1 LEVLAKDSKGDALPM
16 LCLNDSIRHDDPA
29 VQPLLSTIDEAQT
42 LTQLILAVWPLAR
55 VLARHIVE
63 AVLAERAQR
72 PSAWP
77 PCPTCGTAL
86 RSKGFAQ
93 RQLMSLFGPLR
104 WRRRVGRCPHGCAI
118 PQVAPFDEALGV
130 QPQQRTSGEL
140 QCLGCALAVFVPFA
154 TAARLLGWY
163 CGGVV
168 SPRAVWCWVQAAG
181 HRAMEH
187 LQAELAAVAEGHGP
201 PPEPLTAEAAAL
213 PLALGA
219 DGVMVPFRPEGG
231 KPSGKLRWREIKVGV
246 LARLGQHRTRTGH
259 IVTRLAQRRLVA
271 VLGDI
276 DALKPRLWLE
286 ALRQGI
292 GHAPQVVW
300 LSDGGRGLW
309 RLFEE
314 QFAGSA
320 TGVLDFYHAAQNLWK
335 SAAAWLDG
343 RTTKAQRWFV
353 WARHRLRHGNPDGVL
368 ADLAE
373 ALDVEG
379 LPNTARDTLTTV
391 YAYLERHRAHIDYA
405 KYKELG
411 LPLGSGMVE
420 SACKWLIQQ
429 RFKGVGMRWSED
441 GFNHL
446 VHLRLAWVNGRFE
459 ALFELALSPNS

>member
-1 LEVLAKDSKGDALPM
+1 M
-16 LCLNDSIRHDDPA
+16 LCLNDSIRHHDPS
-29 VQPLLSTIDEAQT
+29 VQRLLSVVEEACSLTT
-42 LTQLILAVWPLAR
+42 LVLAAWQVGRLLAVHL
-55 VLARHIVE
+55 IE
-63 AVLAERAQR
+63 AVLAARAGQ

-77 PCPTCGTAL
+77 SCPRCGVTL
-86 RSKGFAQ
+86 RSKGFAT
-93 RQLMSLFGPLR
+93 RQVMSLCGPIQ
-104 WRRRVGRCPHGCAI
+104 WRRRIGRCPRGCAMA
-118 PQVAPFDEALGV
+118 QVAPLDDALGV
-130 QPQQRTSGEL
+130 QPHQRTSGEL
-140 QCLGCALAVFVPFA
+140 QSLGCALAVFVPFA

-163 CGGVV
+163 SGGVV

-181 HRAMEH
+181 HQAMERLH
-187 LQAELAAVAEGHGP
+187 ADLATVAQGHEP
-201 PPEPLTAEAAAL
+201 TPEPLAAERAAL

-231 KPSGKLRWREIKVGV
+231 KSQGKIRWREIKVGV

-259 IVTRLAQRRLVA
+259 LVTRLHQRRLVA

-276 DALKPRLWLE
+276 EMLAPRLWLE

-292 GHAPQVVW
+292 RRAPQVVW
-300 LSDGGRGLW
+300 LSDGGRGFW

-314 QFAGSA
+314 QFAGYA

-343 RTTKAQRWFV
+343 RTTQARQWFG
-353 WARHRLRHGNPDGVL
+353 WARHRLRHGQPDGVL

-373 ALDVEG
+373 ALEVEG
-379 LPNTARDTLTTV
+379 LPDTARETLATV
-391 YAYLERHRAHIDYA
+391 YAYLARHRDHIDYQV
-405 KYKELG
+405 YKDLG

-446 VHLRLAWVNGRFE
+446 LHLRLAWVNGRFE
-459 ALFELALSPNS
+459 ALFGLTLSPNS

>member
-1 LEVLAKDSKGDALPM
+1 M
-16 LCLNDSIRHDDPA
+16 LCLHDSIRDDDPSVQCLLRA
-29 VQPLLSTIDEAQT
+29 VEQAPS
-42 LTQLILAVWPLAR
+42 LTALILATWQVAR
-55 VLARHIVE
+55 VLAVHLIE
-63 AVLAERAQR
+63 TVLAERAHQ
-72 PSAWP
+72 PTTWP
-77 PCPTCGTAL
+77 PCPACGTTL
-86 RSKGFAQ
+86 RSKGMAR
-93 RQLMSLFGPLR
+93 RQMMSLFGPIQ
-104 WRRRVGRCPHGCAI
+104 WRRRVGRCPRGCAI
-118 PQVAPFDEALGV
+118 PQVAPLDATLGV
-130 QPQQRTSGEL
+130 QSHQRTSGEL
-140 QCLGCALAVFVPFA
+140 QALGCALAVFVPFA

-163 CGGVV
+163 CGGAV

-181 HRAMEH
+181 HQAMAR
-187 LQAELAAVAEGHGP
+187 LQDELAAVDTGHEP
-201 PPEPLTAEAAAL
+201 TPEPLTEGQAAL

-219 DGVMVPFRPEGG
+219 DGVMVPFRPEAGTPRG
-231 KPSGKLRWREIKVGV
+231 KIRWREVKVGV
-246 LARLGQHRTRTGH
+246 LARLRPHHTRTGQR
-259 IVTRLAQRRLVA
+259 VTRLAQRRLVA

-292 GHAPQVVW
+292 RSAPQVVW

-314 QFAGSA
+314 QFSGYA

-343 RTTKAQRWFV
+343 RTTQARRWFG
-353 WARHRLRHGNPDGVL
+353 WARHRLRHGKPDGVL
-368 ADLAE
+368 ADLVE

-379 LPNTARDTLTTV
+379 LPDTARETLLTV

-405 KYKELG
+405 IYKELG

-459 ALFELALSPNS
+459 ALFGLALSPNS

>member
-1 LEVLAKDSKGDALPM
+1 M
-16 LCLNDSIRHDDPA
+16 RCLHDSIRHDDPS
-29 VQPLLSTIDEAQT
+29 VQQLLRMIEEAQT

-55 VLARHIVE
+55 VVALHLIE
-63 AVLAERAQR
+63 DVLAERAQR
-72 PSAWP
+72 PVAWP
-77 PCPTCGTAL
+77 PCPRCGTSL

-93 RQLMSLFGPLR
+93 RQLTSLFGPIQ
-104 WRRRVGRCPHGCAI
+104 WRRRVGRCPRGCAI
-118 PQVAPFDEALGV
+118 PQVAPLDEALGV
-130 QPQQRTSGEL
+130 QPQQRTSREL
-140 QCLGCALAVFVPFA
+140 QGLGCALAVFVPFA

-163 CGGVV
+163 GGGGV
-168 SPRAVWCWVQAAG
+168 SPRAVWCWVQTAG
-181 HRAMEH
+181 ARAMEG
-187 LQAELAAVAEGHGP
+187 LQKELAAVAQGHEP
-201 PPEPLTAEAAAL
+201 PPEPLTVEQAAL

-219 DGVMVPFRPEGG
+219 DGVLVPFRPDAGTPTG
-231 KPSGKLRWREIKVGV
+231 KRRWREIKVGV
-246 LARLGQHRTRTGH
+246 LARLGQHRTRTGQV
-259 IVTRLAQRRLVA
+259 VTRLTQRRLVA

-276 DALKPRLWLE
+276 EALKPRLWLE

-292 GHAPQVVW
+292 GRAPQVVW

-314 QFAGSA
+314 QFAVSA
-320 TGVLDFYHAAQNLWK
+320 TGILDFYHAAQNLWK

-343 RTTKAQRWFV
+343 RTTKAHRWFT

-368 ADLAE
+368 ADLVD

-379 LPNTARDTLTTV
+379 LPDTARDTLMTV

-405 KYKELG
+405 RYKELG

-446 VHLRLAWVNGRFE
+446 LHLRLAWVNGRFE
-459 ALFELALSPNS
+459 TLFGLALSPNS